1 MDAQSLGDLALGA
14 NMAKTQY
21 NLMKDT
27 QRLSTGLRVNSA
39 ADDPSGLAIATSLAS
54 KVAGLDQ
61 GSMQI
66 QDAGNALMVAEGAMQ
81 TISEMLQRMRS
92 LVVQARSDLMS
103 ASDVADVQTEINQLI
118 LEINKVAAG
127 TQFNGRNLLD
137 GSASSAVPQGAQ
149 LIVETNSGLTGGGS
163 LIDNTVDPAEPAVY
177 PGSEAVQQLL
187 TVDSYDPVN
196 NVLNCTVT
204 INSPD
209 SSFGVEQV
217 VPFQVAVGTNFY
229 VGGFPPSPGSPT
241 FVQIDQNNFGKP
253 VLSFNIG
260 TLNPGDVGA
269 SSVIVT
275 LPQQTKAAGSAIE
288 VNTGDG
294 EGSIVSIDIGAM
306 NAQNLAV
313 NQVTVTAGDD
323 LQNQASEYRID
334 YAIGFLANARA
345 TIGAQIA
352 TMQDAAAN
360 NNIAS
365 VNTQASESAIRD
377 LNVGSATTTYM
388 ADEIKAQ
395 EQTRILQGENQF
407 AKGLAHLVASSII
420 GPAGG

>member
-1 MDAQSLGDLALGA
+1 MDAQSLGELALGA

-61 GSMQI
+61 GTLEI

-81 TISEMLQRMRS
+81 TISAMLQRMRA
-92 LVVQARSDLMS
+92 LVVEARSDLMS
-103 ASDVADVQTEINQLI
+103 AADVADVQTELDQLGK
-118 LEINKVAAG
+118 EINTVAAN

-137 GSASSAVPQGAQ
+137 GSASSAIPQGAQ

-163 LIDNTVDPAEPAVY
+163 LIDNTVDPAEPATY
-177 PGSEAVQQLL
+177 PTAEPVQQLL
-187 TVDSYDPVN
+187 TVDSYDPVAG
-196 NVLNCTVT
+196 VLNCTAT
-204 INSPD
+204 ISSPD
-209 SSFGVEQV
+209 GTDFGAEQV
-217 VPFQVAVGTNFY
+217 ATFQVAVGTNFN
-229 VGGFPPSPGSPT
+229 VGAFPPTPGNPT
-241 FVQIDQNNFGKP
+241 FVQTDQNANP

-275 LPQQTKAAGSAIE
+275 LPAQSKMPGNAIE
-288 VNTGDG
+288 VNSGDA
-294 EGSIVSIDIGAM
+294 EGSVVSIDIGAM
-306 NAQNLAV
+306 NTQNLGIEYLV
-313 NQVTVTAGDD
+313 VTPGDD
-323 LQNQASEYRID
+323 LQNQAAEYRLD
-334 YAIGFLANARA
+334 YALQFLDGARA
-345 TIGAQIA
+345 KIGAQIVS
-352 TMQDAAAN
+352 MQDAASAST
-360 NNIAS
+360 IAS

-388 ADEIKAQ
+388 TDEIMAQ
-395 EQTRILQGENQF
+395 EQTKLLQGQNQF
-407 AKGLAHLVASSII
+407 AKGLASLVSASII
-420 GPAGG
+420 GPARG